1 MANFKVV
8 FRSDNQGADTSP
20 GWEPGCPLLVNAVQ
34 VSRNT
39 DTGQCYLQLK
49 LSNISGATVNSFKL
63 QADVSYVDGAN
74 ETAELNPLDADIQ
87 PAKTY
92 RPEPVLLTGSQIAD
106 VTLRVLSVS
115 QPEKEW
121 HTTPGSAPRPIPA
134 GTLLVLGE
142 TAAAERAKSLEE
154 LFKNPSKYRR
164 AIILNDNWWVCSCGM
179 PNTCRDRCC
188 RCDLGKDYLVA
199 LEDEQSLTARGKEH
213 RARATKKKQLGII
226 AGLSTAV
233 VVIAAFSFLYFATD
247 LIIPN
252 TAYNA
257 AVQLMEEGDYNQA
270 YSGFK
275 QIKHPNAETAAN
287 DCALQAA
294 TNALSNEDYKS
305 LQHWRSRV
313 EPVSKID
320 DAIRE
325 KATQF
330 TEENKLGAAAGLYQI
345 LGDEEAENQALYQY
359 VQNSYNDDFN
369 EFVVKFLEQ
378 LSQDHYEDSEDLLKN
393 YIEKWKS
400 DHPDI
405 AS

>member
-1 MANFKVV
+1 ML
-8 FRSDNQGADTSP
+8 P
-20 GWEPGCPLLVNAVQ
+20 
-34 VSRNT
+34 
-39 DTGQCYLQLK
+39 
-49 LSNISGATVNSFKL
+49 
-63 QADVSYVDGAN
+63 
-74 ETAELNPLDADIQ
+74 
-87 PAKTY
+87 
-92 RPEPVLLTGSQIAD
+92 
-106 VTLRVLSVS
+106 
-115 QPEKEW
+115 
-121 HTTPGSAPRPIPA
+121 
-134 GTLLVLGE
+134 
-142 TAAAERAKSLEE
+142 
-154 LFKNPSKYRR
+154 
-164 AIILNDNWWVCSCGM
+164 
-179 PNTCRDRCC
+179 
-188 RCDLGKDYLVA
+188 
-199 LEDEQSLTARGKEH
+199 
-213 RARATKKKQLGII
+213 
-226 AGLSTAV
+226 
-233 VVIAAFSFLYFATD
+233 
-247 LIIPN
+247 
-252 TAYNA
+252 
-257 AVQLMEEGDYNQA
+257 VQLMEEGDYNQA